1 MAARDSGSTIDAD
14 ARNTEFF
21 MAGLRDGFNGLTKNT
36 PTDGSVADA
45 YDIGFGAGQEDRRRG
60 QGRPTDTPPPES
72 RPEAEAATSNA
83 RPEAATFNARLP
95 MHMKKV
101 LQRAADIRHQT
112 LTEFVLGSAY
122 DRAMTTI
129 LDDKVLRLSERD
141 GEEFASALSEP
152 GPIKE
157 AVLARVS
164 GLPVRVAA
172 AGPRHE
178 NQVGRID

>member
-1 MAARDSGSTIDAD
+1 MAARDSGSSIDAD

-21 MAGLRDGFNGLTKNT
+21 MAGLRDGFNGLTKDT
-36 PTDGSVADA
+36 PTDCSVADA

-60 QGRPTDTPPPES
+60 QGRPMDIPPPES
-72 RPEAEAATSNA
+72 RPET
-83 RPEAATFNARLP
+83 EAATFNARLP

-129 LDDKVLRLSERD
+129 LDDTVLRLSERD
-141 GEEFASALSEP
+141 GEAFASALSEP

-157 AVLARVS
+157 AVLARF
-164 GLPVRVAA
+164 RVASESDRRRA
-172 AGPRHE
+172 DP
-178 NQVGRID
+178 

>member
-1 MAARDSGSTIDAD
+1 MAVRDSGSSIDAD
-14 ARNTEFF
+14 ARNTEIF

-36 PTDGSVADA
+36 PADRSVADA

-60 QGRPTDTPPPES
+60 QGRPTDIPPPES
-72 RPEAEAATSNA
+72 RPEA
-83 RPEAATFNARLP
+83 EAATFNARLP

-101 LQRAADIRHQT
+101 LQRAAEIRHQT

-129 LDDKVLRLSERD
+129 LDDTVLRLSERD
-141 GEEFASALSEP
+141 GEAFASALSEP
-152 GPIKE
+152 APIKE
-157 AVLARVS
+157 AVLARFQ
-164 GLPVRVAA
+164 AA
-172 AGPRHE
+172 SESARRRATLE

>member
-1 MAARDSGSTIDAD
+1 MAARGSGSSIDAD
-14 ARNTEFF
+14 ARNAEFF

-36 PTDGSVADA
+36 PADYSVADA
-45 YDIGFGAGQEDRRRG
+45 YDTGFGAGQEDRRRA
-60 QGRPTDTPPPES
+60 QGRPTNIPPES
-72 RPEAEAATSNA
+72 PPEA
-83 RPEAATFNARLP
+83 EAATFNARLP

-129 LDDKVLRLSERD
+129 LDDAVLRLSERD
-141 GEEFASALSEP
+141 GEAFASALSEP

-157 AVLARVS
+157 AVLARF
-164 GLPVRVAA
+164 RAA
-172 AGPRHE
+172 SESDRRRANP
-178 NQVGRID
+178 